1 MEILILFNTLSY
13 SVAPSAPPSSVVVT
27 GVTSS
32 TISVQWG
39 KVPCIHHNGD
49 ITGYSVQYGIT
60 GSGNIQTMDIMGT
73 SGTGTTLSNLMPSTA
88 YFIKVAAVNGA
99 GTGVYSE
106 LLVNQTTSSE
116 KLDCLCNN
124 TI

>member
-1 MEILILFNTLSY
+1 MI
-13 SVAPSAPPSSVVVT
+13 

-60 GSGNIQTMDIMGT
+60 SSGNTQTMEVTGARR
-73 SGTGTTLSNLMPSTA
+73 TGTTLWNLMPSTA
-88 YFIKVAAVNGA
+88 YFIQVAAVNGA

-116 KLDCLCNN
+116 YISRLYDNTPHDNILSNGFSRCLL
-124 TI
+124 

>member
-13 SVAPSAPPSSVVVT
+13 SVAPSAPPSVFVT
-27 GVTSS
+27 GMTSS

-49 ITGYSVQYGIT
+49 ITGYSVQYGT
-60 GSGNIQTMDIMGT
+60 TSSGSTQTMEVTGARR
-73 SGTGTTLSNLMPSTA
+73 TGTTLWNLMPSTA
-88 YFIKVAAVNGA
+88 YFIQVAAVNGA

-106 LLVNQTTSSE
+106 LLVNQTNSSE